1 MLVPD
6 NKVLSVKTI
15 NSRYR
20 SIFDIKDE
28 SVSFAPFIYD
38 YAMISNEQLNSREL
52 SSYEDAIW
60 INMGDTILHYQEIIG
75 TIEDMLNE
83 GENSDMNVSNDKPYI
98 LYECEY
104 TTDAANYDSKLLKL
118 FSEDSPISPSARAH
132 FLAGSAIVQ
141 KPLSE
146 IGLGDSDYY
155 FIVIDLSGIIGSERY
170 EIASDS
176 SRVFIFDASAFKDA
190 NTDINA
196 QRRFTR
202 FLNGFKSKHN
212 HQNTYG
218 KILNPQYCIP
228 AASIPANFIDLAG
241 VEMLDMPNMPNFD
254 TSELTRVF
262 EGSIPSSPQ
271 KIFLS
276 SNSNSLDKLPNK
288 CLKLNDFGTYGVI
301 NHICSKPNIYPNS
314 WVYLNK
320 SYTVERD
327 YTDAASNPSMNP
339 KKFTEEY
346 YLVQAPLQAL
356 ENYDNYKIGETS
368 DVGLLPNN
376 TLTPNV
382 LIWLPSST
390 VNIYV
395 KVSVIAEKI
404 DITTPYDASFA
415 GIDCITNCSATIRL
429 GTFLSSISATV
440 IQKTASYI
448 ILEFANVSYSILNS
462 SNTKVKFHYVLN
474 EENTTEAI
482 YLLDITNLGDI
493 IISKTLLNDVYRKT
507 ISELVQT
514 DGDITQI
521 YYGGINGAT
530 GDWKITPV
538 PFEIKDGKVTLTIS
552 ENVHQQAI
560 NGPNYHACVGFKS
573 ETFGTFYIDT
583 GVRAAISLSDRTL
596 SYNTKLYKTIWGQGV
611 MLTWGN
617 GVDMLKSSFQNSY
630 GQDAITN
637 SKTFFI
643 VDDAYYTS
651 NKKLTTE
658 TYQYALTFNSETMVS
673 AQAIGGKGTS
683 AIIKQFSSN
692 NILKQGRTFTLTVLS
707 SSLSSFQIAE
717 ASF

>member
-1 MLVPD
+1 M
-6 NKVLSVKTI
+6 
-15 NSRYR
+15 
-20 SIFDIKDE
+20 
-28 SVSFAPFIYD
+28 
-38 YAMISNEQLNSREL
+38 
-52 SSYEDAIW
+52 
-60 INMGDTILHYQEIIG
+60 
-75 TIEDMLNE
+75 
-83 GENSDMNVSNDKPYI
+83 
-98 LYECEY
+98 
-104 TTDAANYDSKLLKL
+104 
-118 FSEDSPISPSARAH
+118 
-132 FLAGSAIVQ
+132 
-141 KPLSE
+141 
-146 IGLGDSDYY
+146 
-155 FIVIDLSGIIGSERY
+155 
-170 EIASDS
+170 
-176 SRVFIFDASAFKDA
+176 
-190 NTDINA
+190 
-196 QRRFTR
+196 
-202 FLNGFKSKHN
+202 
-212 HQNTYG
+212 
-218 KILNPQYCIP
+218 
-228 AASIPANFIDLAG
+228 
-241 VEMLDMPNMPNFD
+241 
-254 TSELTRVF
+254 
-262 EGSIPSSPQ
+262 
-271 KIFLS
+271 
-276 SNSNSLDKLPNK
+276 
-288 CLKLNDFGTYGVI
+288 
-301 NHICSKPNIYPNS
+301 
-314 WVYLNK
+314 
-320 SYTVERD
+320 
-327 YTDAASNPSMNP
+327 
-339 KKFTEEY
+339 
-346 YLVQAPLQAL
+346 VQAPLQAL

-404 DITTPYDASFA
+404 DITTPYDASFV

-462 SNTKVKFHYVLN
+462 SNAKFKFHYVLN
-474 EENTTEAI
+474 EENTTDAS
-482 YLLDITNLGDI
+482 YSLDITNLGDI
-493 IISKTLLNDVYRKT
+493 IISKTLLNDTYRKT

-521 YYGGINGAT
+521 YYGGINGAI

-560 NGPNYHACVGFKS
+560 IDHNYHACVGFKS
-573 ETFGTFYIDT
+573 ETFGMFYIDT

-596 SYNTKLYKTIWGQGV
+596 SYNTKLYKIIWGQGV